1 MKKNV
6 IICMLLIL
14 PLTAFSQFGSLD
26 EEEIDVKELPTKERL
41 FVGGFIGLQFGT
53 YTSVSLNTLAGY
65 RITNRLSAGIGGTYQ
80 YSNDRFGGP
89 SLVSHIYGGGVFSR
103 FRIIDKAF
111 IHAEHEWLS
120 VISRMDWIADGNKQR
135 ITETNFL
142 VGPGYGIA
150 LSPRANLNI
159 LLLYNFNENS
169 QVYLDNPFFRVGLDI
184 SL

>member
-1 MKKNV
+1 MKRIV
-6 IICMLLIL
+6 INCLMLLL
-14 PLTAFSQFGSLD
+14 PLSAFSQFGSM
-26 EEEIDVKELPTKERL
+26 EEEADVKELSTRERF

-53 YTSVSLNTLAGY
+53 YTAVSVNTVAGY
-65 RITNRLSAGIGGTYQ
+65 RLTNRLSSGIGGTYH

-89 SLVSHIYGGGVFSR
+89 SLVSHTYGGSVFSR
-103 FRIIDKAF
+103 FRVIDKAF

-120 VISRMDWIADGNKQR
+120 VVSRMDWIEDGEIQR

-142 VGPGYGIA
+142 LGPGYAIA